1 MWPDRGV
8 GMATRKKGPDMFA
21 EERQR
26 RIAELVSDAGRVNVT
41 DLAADFD
48 ITTETVRR
56 DLAALEKAGI
66 LQRVHG
72 GAVPRRADSVDEPTF
87 DDREIHR
94 LEEKTAIAQSALGL
108 LRETMSIS
116 LDGGTTCAALARA
129 IAQEANER
137 KSTGQTLRRLR
148 IITNS
153 LSAIDHLAN
162 APGIEIFVLP
172 GRFRPV
178 TRAMV
183 GPQTIAA
190 IDEHRVDLAV
200 LGANGLSED
209 GLSTPDH
216 DEAAT
221 KSAYVRS
228 GRKVA
233 VLADSAKFGEISLVR
248 FAGLDCIDHLI
259 TDTVPQSPMS
269 THLDNA
275 EIEVRTP

>member
-1 MWPDRGV
+1 VR
-8 GMATRKKGPDMFA
+8 KGPDVFA

-56 DLAALEKAGI
+56 DLAALEKAGS

-72 GAVPRRADSVDEPTF
+72 GAVPKRAHSLEEPTF
-87 DDREIHR
+87 GDREIHN
-94 LEEKTAIAQSALGL
+94 LEQKTAIANQALSL
-108 LRETMSIS
+108 LGETMSIS
-116 LDGGTTCAALARA
+116 LDGGTTCAALSQV
-129 IAQEANER
+129 IAQEAHDR
-137 KSTGQTLRRLR
+137 QAAGRQPRQLRVV
-148 IITNS
+148 TNS
-153 LSAIDHLAN
+153 LSVIDNLAN
-162 APGIEIFVLP
+162 ASGVEIFVLP

-209 GLSTPDH
+209 GISTPDH

-221 KSAYVRS
+221 KSAFVHS

-233 VLADSAKFGEISLVR
+233 VLADSAKFGAVSLVR
-248 FAGLDCIDHLI
+248 FASLDRIDHLI
-259 TDTVPQSPMS
+259 TDAAPREPLS
-269 THLDNA
+269 THLENA
-275 EIEVRTP
+275 EIEVLAP